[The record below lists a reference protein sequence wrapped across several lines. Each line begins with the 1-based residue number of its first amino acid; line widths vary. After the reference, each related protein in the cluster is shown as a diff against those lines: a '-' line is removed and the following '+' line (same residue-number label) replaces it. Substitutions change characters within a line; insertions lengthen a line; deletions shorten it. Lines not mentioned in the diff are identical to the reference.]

1 MISMDIIATN
11 HKHSRILAQTSLCQR
26 PKKDGREV
34 QASISPFASMTFH
47 PSIACR
53 TALMSQKEAALPNTG
68 GFERYTN
75 RLGKRSNLRHR
86 ILHTISYTMYYYV
99 KANSL
104 PTSPN
109 TWMISTQNLRN
120 MAKICQNMAK
130 LTMKPSLLVHPC
142 SSNIFQHPSQQA
154 TGP

>member
-1 MISMDIIATN
+1 MDYITLYHLHSFVMINNTCSMISMDIIATN
-11 HKHSRILAQTSLCQR
+11 HKHSRILAQTSLGQR

-99 KANSL
+99 KADSL

-109 TWMISTQNLRN
+109 TWLIYDDLYS
-120 MAKICQNMAK
+120 
-130 LTMKPSLLVHPC
+130 KPSKD
-142 SSNIFQHPSQQA
+142 
-154 TGP
+154 GPH